1 MKRSNQ
7 EEESTIVNIQ
17 TPNAIEPNFIKQGCN
32 TITAWDFNIHFHQ
45 WTEKNSKG
53 NMLNQ
58 YYNWTDIT
66 DIYSIIYSI
75 AAEHTFLSQHEVLT
89 DSK

>member
-45 WTEKNSKG
+45 
-53 NMLNQ
+53 
-58 YYNWTDIT
+58 
-66 DIYSIIYSI
+66 
-75 AAEHTFLSQHEVLT
+75 
-89 DSK
+89 